1 MHVSSDDA
9 AAMYA
14 RACRAWYGQRA
25 LRVVASKVQELEQ
38 RGDAGGAAVWAK
50 VAVVLSQAG
59 RSSRDR
65 QRDGE
70 RGRLY

>member
-1 MHVSSDDA
+1 MYVSSDDA

-14 RACRAWYGQRA
+14 RACRAWYGRRA
-25 LRVVASKVQELEQ
+25 LRVVSSKVQELEQ

-50 VAVVLSQAG
+50 VAAVLLQIRMSN
-59 RSSRDR
+59 RER
-65 QRDGE
+65 QHDGE